1 MILDLI
7 GASRRTMIDHWQS
20 WLLFFSAVAAL
31 NTSPGPDT
39 VYILSRTIAHGRRVG
54 FACSFGVCTGALV
67 HVTAAALGLSAL
79 LAASATAFG
88 VVKWVGA
95 AYLAYL
101 GARSL
106 LSSGKA
112 FAFDGTTIAKVTP
125 LAAYRQGV
133 MVDVLNPKAAIFF
146 MAFLPQFVDR
156 AKGHIPLQIFA
167 LGLLTVAAAIP
178 WEAALVIG
186 ASRLTTALRRRPNVG
201 KWLERAFGGM
211 MIGLGLRLA
220 AEQRT

>member
-1 MILDLI
+1 
-7 GASRRTMIDHWQS
+7 MIDHWQA
-20 WLLFFSAVAAL
+20 WLLFFSAVLAL
-31 NTSPGPDT
+31 NISPGPDMI
-39 VYILSRTIAHGRRVG
+39 YILSRTIAHGRRVG
-54 FACSFGVCTGALV
+54 FACSLGVCTGALV
-67 HVTAAALGLSAL
+67 HISAAALGLSAI

-95 AYLAYL
+95 AYLVYM

-106 LSSGKA
+106 LSAGKS
-112 FAFDGTTIAKVTP
+112 FALDRTGIAKVTP

-146 MAFLPQFVDR
+146 MAFLPQFVNH
-156 AKGHIPLQIFA
+156 AKGHIALQIFI
-167 LGLLTVAAAIP
+167 LGLLVVAVAVL
-178 WEAALVIG
+178 WEAILVIG
-186 ASRLTTALRRRPNVG
+186 ASRLTAVLKRCPNVG
-201 KWLERAFGGM
+201 KWLDRTFGGL